1 MATYKLNL
9 TKAYIIFPETAWTNV
24 PLGYAGIKYLADE
37 IKKMNCELKVVRE
50 FMAVVFEIGKF
61 NPEIMNVVREKLPDN
76 YQIPVLLQGSPFI
89 ISKDHVI
96 PCAVDDVSFR
106 KLMQDAQVAFS
117 RIGIDQLEKPRLS
130 LDEINTLCNDFAESE
145 HFPMPLKEFDIKKL
159 SKSIH
164 VNEKKFEH
172 RLVGILE
179 EIKCIWFALD
189 YDLNQLSR
197 NTGENANARFKR
209 YMYINNAIVRIQ
221 SIWEKLIGL
230 AILLE
235 RPEDFDKILS
245 KKGRTAFQKNFKH
258 ATNPV
263 AKEIWDYSYSLDIF
277 GERYRTPELHKI
289 GKTIH
294 WAAQKTLG
302 EEINRFIGYRNDLN
316 GFLRR
321 IVSKLDQ
328 K

>member
-1 MATYKLNL
+1 MTTYKLNL

-37 IKKMNCELKVVRE
+37 IKKMNCELEVVRE

-61 NPEIMNVVREKLPDN
+61 NSEIINIVTTKLPDG
-76 YQIPVLLQGSPFI
+76 YEIPALLLGSPFI
-89 ISKDHVI
+89 ISKHGAI
-96 PCAVDDVSFR
+96 PCPDHDVRFQ
-106 KLMQDAQVAFS
+106 KLIQDAQVAFS
-117 RIGIDQLEKPRLS
+117 RIGIDKQEKPRLS
-130 LDEINTLCNDFAESE
+130 LDEINTLCNEFAESE
-145 HFPMPLKEFDIKKL
+145 HIPMSLKEFDIKKL

-164 VNEKKFEH
+164 VNEKFELK
-172 RLVGILE
+172 LVRMLE

-189 YDLNQLSR
+189 YDMNQLAI
-197 NTGENANARFKR
+197 NTSENADARFKR
-209 YMYINNAIVRIQ
+209 YVYINNAIVRIQ

-230 AILLE
+230 AVLLE

-245 KKGRTAFQKNFKH
+245 KGRTAFQKNFRH

-263 AKEIWDYSYSLDIF
+263 VKEIWDYSYSLDIF

-289 GKTIH
+289 GRTIH

-302 EEINRFIGYRNDLN
+302 QEINRFIGYRNDLN
-316 GFLRR
+316 RFLRR